1 MARKRSSQ
9 ASVLMVY
16 VSTMLICLMIF
27 GSAALFLL
35 NKFVIEPRETAKNPT
50 NDTTQSAVDY
60 SYANETILFIGA
72 EGTQINGCVI
82 LRVLPTEG
90 KIFVVPISNN
100 TLSLVGT
107 TTGMLTE
114 LYKIGGTDYLI
125 KGIEY
130 SYGISFDK
138 YIKMNNFGFDEI
150 VEYFGGAAN
159 YEFPKPLIYEDK
171 ATGEMTAFASGVS
184 PYPLNGYDIR
194 KVVTYPLYLSGE
206 EQLNALGGV
215 TVSLLNT
222 AFSSNSDSIT
232 KNMQDII
239 ITLLNN
245 SETNVTQ
252 VTFKEVKK
260 AYEYM
265 LKTFDSPASY
275 IIPTG
280 QWEGDIF
287 NISQESV
294 AEIKEF
300 LGI

>member
-1 MARKRSSQ
+1 MAKKRSSQ

-35 NKFVIEPRETAKNPT
+35 NKFVTEPKEEAKNPT
-50 NDTTQSAVDY
+50 NEAIQNAVDY

-72 EGTQINGCVI
+72 EGTQLNGSVI

-90 KIFVVPISNN
+90 KILVVPVSNK

-107 TTGMLTE
+107 TAGVLSE
-114 LYKIGGTDYLI
+114 LYRIGGTDYLI
-125 KGIEY
+125 KGVEY
-130 SYGISFDK
+130 AFGITFDK
-138 YIKMNNFGFDEI
+138 YIKMSDLGFDSI
-150 VEYFGGAAN
+150 VEYLGGASN
-159 YEFPKPLIYEDK
+159 YEFPKPLVYENK
-171 ATGEMTAFASGVS
+171 ETGEMTAFASGIS
-184 PYPLNGYDIR
+184 PYPLSGSDIR
-194 KVVTYPLYLSGE
+194 KVVTYPLYASGE

-215 TVSLLNT
+215 AVSLLNS
-222 AFSSNSDSIT
+222 AFSNNSESILN
-232 KNMQDII
+232 NMQDII

-265 LKTFDSPASY
+265 LKNFGAPASY
-275 IIPTG
+275 LAPTG
-280 QWEGDIF
+280 QWEDGFF

-294 AEIKEF
+294 QEIKEF